1 MHQNKEN
8 KKVKTVS
15 KKLVKQQCEQEPEMY
30 HLPTDGKKLGE
41 LEDFQK
47 SLDNNPQKK
56 EKAKVEQKKKP
67 VNTSF

>member
-1 MHQNKEN
+1 MQEKKED

-15 KKLVKQQCEQEPEMY
+15 KQLVKQQCEQEPEMY
-30 HLPTDGKKLGE
+30 HLPTDGKKPGE

-56 EKAKVEQKKKP
+56 ERAKVEKKK
-67 VNTSF
+67 N